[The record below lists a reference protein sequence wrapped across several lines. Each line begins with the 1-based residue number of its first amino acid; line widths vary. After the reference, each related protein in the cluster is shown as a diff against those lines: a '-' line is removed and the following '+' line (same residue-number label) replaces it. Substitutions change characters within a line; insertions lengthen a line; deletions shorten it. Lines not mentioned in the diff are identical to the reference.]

1 MIRRV
6 RLAGVLGAASC
17 GLITPA
23 FAQDAGSVT
32 LEVMSEEE
40 RRGLSWSEGRAALA
54 GDIRVSRG
62 RLDASARAVTLRNSV
77 RHGGA
82 DAVVDLSVGTDWDL
96 GAVRIRTDATGHAF
110 AGARGRMDYVEA
122 GVSASYA
129 YGPLDPS

>member
-17 GLITPA
+17 GRITPA

-32 LEVMSEEE
+32 LEVMSKEE

-54 GDIRVSRG
+54 GDMRVSRG
-62 RLDASARAVTLRNSV
+62 RLDVSARVVTLRNSV

-82 DAVVDLSVGTDWDL
+82 DAVVDLSVGTD
-96 GAVRIRTDATGHAF
+96 
-110 AGARGRMDYVEA
+110 
-122 GVSASYA
+122 
-129 YGPLDPS
+129 